1 MSRKRREL
9 RQLLIDGSYEVDA
22 AVDLQGTWGGARKGA
37 GRPKTAPDTK
47 TISVRLPMSMVPLI
61 TARAA
66 SCGQS
71 VSSWLVELIKFDLQ
85 ID

>member
-9 RQLLIDGSYEVDA
+9 RQLTIDGGYVVDA
-22 AVDLQGTWGGARKGA
+22 AVDLQSSWGGRRTGA
-37 GRPKTAPDTK
+37 GRPKVAAETK
-47 TISVRLPMSMVPLI
+47 TISVRVPLSLASLI
-61 TARAA
+61 NARAA

-71 VSSWLVELIKFDLQ
+71 VSSWLVELIKFDLN

>member
-9 RQLLIDGSYEVDA
+9 RQLTIDGGYVVDA
-22 AVDLQGTWGGARKGA
+22 AVDLQSSWGGRRTGA
-37 GRPKTAPDTK
+37 GRPKAAAETK
-47 TISVRLPMSMVPLI
+47 TISVRVPMSMAALI
-61 TARAA
+61 NARAA

>member
-9 RQLLIDGSYEVDA
+9 RQLTIDGGYVVDA
-22 AVDLQGTWGGARKGA
+22 AIDLQGSWGGRRKGA
-37 GRPKTAPDTK
+37 GRPKTAENTK
-47 TISVRLPMSMVPLI
+47 TISVRVPVAMASLI
-61 TARAA
+61 DARAA

-71 VSSWLVELIKFDLQ
+71 VSSWLVDLIKFDLQ

>member
-9 RQLLIDGSYEVDA
+9 RQLTIDGGYVVE
-22 AVDLQGTWGGARKGA
+22 AVKDLQDTWGGRRKGA
-37 GRPKTAPDTK
+37 GRPKSRPDTV
-47 TISVRLPMSMVPLI
+47 TISVRVPDTMAGLI
-61 TARAA
+61 RARAA

-71 VSSWLVELIKFDLQ
+71 VSAWLVDLIKFDLQ

>member
-9 RQLLIDGSYEVDA
+9 RQLTIDGGYIVEASK
-22 AVDLQGTWGGARKGA
+22 DLQDTWGGARKGA
-37 GRPKTAPDTK
+37 GRPKVAAETK
-47 TISVRLPMSMVPLI
+47 TISVRVPVAMASLI

-71 VSSWLVELIKFDLQ
+71 VSTWLVNLIKFDLQ

>member
-9 RQLLIDGSYEVDA
+9 RQLTIDGSYVVDA
-22 AVDLQGTWGGARKGA
+22 AIDLQSTWGGARKGA

-47 TISVRLPMSMVPLI
+47 TISVRVPVAMAAEI

-66 SCGQS
+66 ICGQS
-71 VSSWLVELIKFDLQ
+71 VNSWLVDLIKIDLQ
-85 ID
+85 I

>member
-9 RQLLIDGSYEVDA
+9 RQLTIDGGYVVDA
-22 AVDLQGTWGGARKGA
+22 AIDLQGSWGGARKGA
-37 GRPKTAPDTK
+37 GRPKVAAETK
-47 TISVRLPMSMVPLI
+47 TISVRVPVTMASLI
-61 TARAA
+61 AARAA

-71 VSSWLVELIKFDLQ
+71 VSTWLVDLIKFDLN